1 MKKNNKDL
9 AFFYVI
15 AAIFALIIVAVL
27 IYPIIVMIKLSFTDH
42 STGTFT
48 LNNYARIFSERQ
60 YISGFKNSIL
70 LSIYSSILGLLITI
84 IATFIIYFKFPKL
97 KNWFL
102 SLANLTANYVGVPLS
117 FGLIILLGN
126 AGILRILDQ
135 QLGWG
140 LWDGFSV
147 YSLNGLMIAFIYFQ
161 IPLGITLLMP
171 IYDVIDKNWKE
182 AAAVLGAS
190 DRQFWRRIGIPILM
204 PSFINILVLMF
215 VNAIGTYDTA
225 VALTGSS
232 VNMISINI
240 ANTISGDIFA
250 LPEVGSAL
258 SVVLGI
264 ILLINMIIGN
274 RITKRARRMA

>member
-1 MKKNNKDL
+1 MKKNNDL

-15 AAIFALIIVAVL
+15 AAIFAILVVGILVYPVL
-27 IYPIIVMIKLSFTDH
+27 VMIHLSFTN
-42 STGTFT
+42 SRTGEYT
-48 LNNYARIFSERQ
+48 LNNYQRIFTEAQ
-60 YISGFKNSIL
+60 YLSGFRNSIL
-70 LSIYSSILGLLITI
+70 LSLSSAVIGLLITVVC
-84 IATFIIYFKFPKL
+84 TFIIYFYFPRLRK
-97 KNWFL
+97 WFL

-126 AGILRILDQ
+126 AGILRILDKS
-135 QLGWG
+135 LGWG
-140 LWDGFSV
+140 LWDNFSV
-147 YSLNGLMIAFIYFQ
+147 YSTQGLMIAFIYFQ

-171 IYDVIDKNWKE
+171 TYDVINKNWRE

-190 DRQFWRRIGIPILM
+190 NKQFWQKIGLPVLM
-204 PSFINILVLMF
+204 PSFISVFIMMF
-215 VNAIGTYDTA
+215 VNGIGTYDTA

-258 SVVLGI
+258 SVVLGV
-264 ILLINMIIGN
+264 LLVFNMMIGN
-274 RITKRARRMA
+274 YITKRTRRMA

>member
-9 AFFYVI
+9 AFFYII
-15 AAIFALIIVAVL
+15 AAIFALIVIAIL

-48 LNNYARIFSERQ
+48 LGNYARIFSERQ

-70 LSIYSSILGLLITI
+70 LSIYSSLLGLLITV
-84 IATFIIYFKFPKL
+84 IATFIIYFNFPKL

-102 SLANLTANYVGVPLS
+102 SLANLTANYVGVPLA

-126 AGILRILDQ
+126 AGILRIFDQ
-135 QLGWG
+135 NLGWG
-140 LWDGFSV
+140 FWDNFSV
-147 YSLNGLMIAFIYFQ
+147 YSIKGLLIAFVYFQ

-171 IYDVIDKNWKE
+171 VYDIIDKNWRE
-182 AAAVLGAS
+182 AAAVLGATNA
-190 DRQFWRRIGIPILM
+190 QFWKKIGLPILM
-204 PSFINILVLMF
+204 PSFINVLVLMF

-225 VALTGSS
+225 IALTGSS

-264 ILLINMIIGN
+264 ILVINMVIGN
-274 RITKRARRMA
+274 KITKRTRRMA